1 MSCSSRSIWFAGGA
15 PALSVL
21 RLAGAS
27 LLVAL
32 MLGGADA
39 SSYWQHRERAAGW
52 RDQQRRKEEL
62 PLYLTPYVA
71 QGRVRDA
78 RERSR
83 VSSIPNSP
91 DIESYAGFLTVREQQ
106 HNHLFFWFFP
116 AIKKHPSSPAP
127 VVLWLQGGP
136 GTPSLMGALVEHGPL
151 RALPDGT
158 AAFRAYTWAHETSVV
173 YVDQPVGAG
182 FSHTR
187 DGVNDH
193 WYCANAS
200 DAAADLYEFM
210 GQFCVVFPHCHQ
222 ADFFI
227 AAEGHA
233 AKFALALATMLNMIR
248 DDDTIPRLTGL
259 ILASPFVDPENQVD
273 NSELLHQTGFLTNV
287 QAALLWEDYHRAFV
301 LMRQGN
307 YSAAKDLMDDVIDGN
322 PKVATTVVGNMTGL
336 RQTYDMDLT
345 DPPSIFAGYEAFV
358 ERSEVR
364 RALHVGRRLDFVADG
379 AAVRHGMYADL
390 LVSYKHQLAE
400 LLDQNLKVLVYGGQ
414 KNLAVPFSSVERFMK
429 TVTWKGQRQY
439 VTSARFPWRMATDQV
454 LGYYRHVHNYTE
466 VLVRGAGHIVAYDK
480 PREVLALIERFIFGL
495 PIEDT
500 S

>member
-1 MSCSSRSIWFAGGA
+1 MSCSNKPSWSGGGA
-15 PALSVL
+15 PTLAML
-21 RLAGAS
+21 RLAVAL
-27 LLVAL
+27 LLVAMVL
-32 MLGGADA
+32 RSADA
-39 SSYWQHRERAAGW
+39 SPDWHQRGGR
-52 RDQQRRKEEL
+52 RRQQQQQRKEEL

-71 QGRVRDA
+71 KGRVRDA

-83 VSSIPNSP
+83 VSSIRGSP
-91 DIESYAGFLTVREQQ
+91 DVESYAGFVTVREQQ
-106 HNHLFFWFFP
+106 QNHLFFWFFP

-151 RALPDGT
+151 RASPDGT
-158 AAFRAYTWAHETSVV
+158 AGFRAHTWAHEASVL

-187 DGVNDH
+187 DGVENH

-227 AAEGHA
+227 AAEGYA
-233 AKFALALATMLNMIR
+233 AKFALTLATMLNMIR
-248 DDDTIPRLTGL
+248 DDDSIPRLTGL
-259 ILASPFVDPENQVD
+259 ILASPFMDPENQVD

-287 QAALLWEDYHRAFV
+287 QAALLWEDYHRAFL
-301 LMRQGN
+301 LMRRGN
-307 YSAAKDLMDDVIDGN
+307 YTAAKQLMDDIIDGN
-322 PKVATTVVGNMTGL
+322 PRVATTLFGNMTGL

-345 DPPSIFAGYEAFV
+345 EPPAIFAAYEAFA

-364 RALHVGRRLDFVADG
+364 RALHVGRRLNFVADG
-379 AAVRHGMYADL
+379 EAVRHGMYADL
-390 LVSYKHQLAE
+390 LVSYKHQLAD
-400 LLDQNLKVLVYGGQ
+400 LLDQDLKVLVYCGQ
-414 KNLAVPFSSVERFMK
+414 KDLAVPFSSVERFMK
-429 TVTWKGQRQY
+429 TVTWKGQREY
-439 VTSARFPWRMATDQV
+439 ATSTRFPWRMATDQV

-466 VLVRGAGHIVAYDK
+466 VLVRGAGHMVAYDK
-480 PREVLALIERFIFGL
+480 PRELLALIERFIFGL
-495 PIEDT
+495 PIEDVR
-500 S
+500 